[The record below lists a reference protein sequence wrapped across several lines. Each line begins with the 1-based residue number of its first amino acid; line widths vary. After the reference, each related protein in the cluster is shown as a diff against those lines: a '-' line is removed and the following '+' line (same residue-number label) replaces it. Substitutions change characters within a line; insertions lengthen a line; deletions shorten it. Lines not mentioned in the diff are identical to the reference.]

1 MKKFIISFFFAT
13 MPKKSDV
20 DPASVKRKMTRP
32 EKVPAGGKKKK
43 ETIQQQQQQEVKGTI
58 QQLELERLP
67 GEEFVKTEVLM
78 SSSER
83 PFIPAPQPMIID
95 PPLEQDQA
103 IQNLMN
109 EIDSLD
115 QITQTENLIQ
125 FVDQAVQTDP
135 MHLPAAPE
143 GVAHCSNQ
151 LPDIRDNCPIHGT
164 RLRKNTSPKGFTYLR
179 CPHFDQRNNKSCG
192 IMTGI
197 DDSVY
202 YLETVSRSLHPEI
215 RFLWDTLSCFCNF
228 SPMLKKS
235 ASQKNPG
242 RLYLT
247 CRYKQCEY
255 FQWADAALFEKNREW
270 LQQQQQ
276 MMGSAC
282 YSMRGVGNGRDVVPV
297 TSVTEPPK
305 YEFVAPRIPEPPSV
319 DIPGPPPRN
328 RSFDDYMK
336 DEGFIRSLPKDF
348 REKLIHEYVSSVPE
362 GIEILGG
369 RAGWRNF

>member
-1 MKKFIISFFFAT
+1 MS
-13 MPKKSDV
+13 KKSEV
-20 DPASVKRKMTRP
+20 DPASVKRKLTRP
-32 EKVPAGGKKKK
+32 EKVPASGKRKKK
-43 ETIQQQQQQEVKGTI
+43 ETIQQQQQQQEVEGTI
-58 QQLELERLP
+58 QQLELARSP

-83 PFIPAPQPMIID
+83 PFIPAPQPMITD

-115 QITQTENLIQ
+115 QITQTENQIQ

-179 CPHFDQRNNKSCG
+179 CPHFDQRSNKSCG
-192 IMTGI
+192 IMTGM

-215 RFLWDTLSCFCNF
+215 RFLWDKLSCFCNF

-255 FQWADAALFEKNREW
+255 FQWADAGA
-270 LQQQQQ
+270 
-276 MMGSAC
+276 
-282 YSMRGVGNGRDVVPV
+282 SM
-297 TSVTEPPK
+297 TT
-305 YEFVAPRIPEPPSV
+305 
-319 DIPGPPPRN
+319 
-328 RSFDDYMK
+328 
-336 DEGFIRSLPKDF
+336 
-348 REKLIHEYVSSVPE
+348 
-362 GIEILGG
+362 
-369 RAGWRNF
+369 